1 MSAEEV
7 GARIFKAAVFG
18 GITVAGLGLI
28 FGFPSRPL
36 WLGVVVAVCMLF
48 STLTMLA
55 ILVSLGSLA
64 AGIVIWAGLAPSS
77 LDVSGWTKTAKAVVE
92 QKASTSEAEAGKPA
106 TLTER
111 LEQLAGACQK
121 GLLSETECK
130 AARELLLEKFKSA
143 Q

>member
-1 MSAEEV
+1 MSGEEV

-18 GITVAGLGLI
+18 GITVVGLGLI

-64 AGIVIWAGLAPSS
+64 AGILIWAGLAPSG

-92 QKASTSEAEAGKPA
+92 QKASTSAAEAGKPA

-111 LEQLAGACQK
+111 LEQLAAACQK

-130 AARELLLEKFKSA
+130 AARDSLLEKFKSA